1 MDSLDRRGQLP
12 RAVWS
17 GALPEIEH
25 GDPAA
30 HVGERDQL
38 AVEGFELEWGR
49 GLIAERRELERREAL
64 VERIV
69 DRVGRQQREAD
80 QGDREREATA

>member
-1 MDSLDRRGQLP
+1 LLDRRGQLP
-12 RAVWS
+12 RAVRS

-38 AVEGFELEWGR
+38 AVEAFELEWCR
-49 GLIAERRELERREAL
+49 GLIAERRELERREPL

-69 DRVGRQQREAD
+69 DRVGRQQGEPD
-80 QGDREREATA
+80 QGDRKREATA

>member
-17 GALPEIEH
+17 GAFPEIEH

-30 HVGERDQL
+30 HVGERDEL
-38 AVEGFELEWGR
+38 AVERLELER
-49 GLIAERRELERREAL
+49 QRALVAERCDLERREPL

-69 DRVGRQQREAD
+69 GRVGRQQREPD
-80 QGDREREATA
+80 QGNREREATA

>member
-12 RAVWS
+12 RAVPT
-17 GALPEIEH
+17 GAFPEIEH

-30 HVGERDQL
+30 HVGERDEL
-38 AVEGFELEWGR
+38 AVERLELER
-49 GLIAERRELERREAL
+49 QRALVAERGDLERREPL

-69 DRVGRQQREAD
+69 DRVGRQQRKPD
-80 QGDREREATA
+80 QGDRKREATA